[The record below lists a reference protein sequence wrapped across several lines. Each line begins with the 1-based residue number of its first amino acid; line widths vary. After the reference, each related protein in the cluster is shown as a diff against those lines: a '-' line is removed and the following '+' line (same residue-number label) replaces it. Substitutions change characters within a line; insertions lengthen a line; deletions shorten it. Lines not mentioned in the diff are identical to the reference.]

1 MNHHDISHFRG
12 LKTKKDTH
20 ISRKE
25 KKGVKMERLVIN
37 IIKKLL
43 MNAFFQEAFEGDSS
57 TYYRKE

>member
-37 IIKKLL
+37 IIKKL
-43 MNAFFQEAFEGDSS
+43 NSHERVFSGSF
-57 TYYRKE
+57 